1 MANTNVLVDNLHGQ
15 YLMNINNRTLAY
27 KLVNKKLEAGLLAKW
42 DTTKVKY
49 FNNITLNTV
58 SESGETITIDDWAE
72 QSADLVVDQ
81 VRTKGFKIKDIEEI
95 RSNTNLQM
103 KLTEL
108 IADANAQV
116 LDKYTLATAV
126 AGAWTVLTS
135 WTPSTESKTTIF
147 ASIEAMR
154 VVLSE
159 AGLSTGQS
167 LFVNPKIASLL
178 RQSWIYDA
186 VPEGLSERQR
196 AAYVTKLSGFEI
208 YETNNIPT
216 ADSGVNTYMVA
227 FDSEAVYWA
236 EQMSKFKVET
246 EGTGAMAS
254 RLLFEDVFGM
264 DVLGLNSARIVAK
277 KITVAVA

>member
-1 MANTNVLVDNLHGQ
+1 MANTTVLVDNLAGQ
-15 YLMNINNRTLAY
+15 YLANINNRTLAY
-27 KLVNKKLEAGLLAKW
+27 KMVNKKLEAGLLAKG

-58 SESGETITIDDWAE
+58 SSSGETITIDDWAE

-81 VRTKGFKIKDIEEI
+81 VRNKGFKIKDIEEI

-126 AGAWTVLTS
+126 AGAGTVLTS
-135 WTPSTESKTTIF
+135 GTPSTESKTTVF
-147 ASIEAMR
+147 ASIESMR

-159 AGLSTGQS
+159 AGLSTGQA

-178 RQSWIYDA
+178 RQSNIYDA
-186 VPEGLSERQR
+186 VPEGLTTRQK
-196 AAYVTKLSGFEI
+196 AAYVCMVSGFTV
-208 YETNNIPT
+208 YETNNLPT
-216 ADSGVNTYMVA
+216 ADTGVNTYMVA
-227 FDSEAVYWA
+227 FDEEAVYGA
-236 EQMSKFKVET
+236 EQMNKFKVET